1 MESGLSSSDLWLGI
15 VASLLAVPVT
25 FITLYLRSLREHQ
38 LTKHREVEHRL
49 ERLEEALPRQTVM
62 IADMERDFATKEEW
76 LRETMHT
83 RHRLEKMIEAVVRIE
98 TTLFDQPTSSVTR
111 LNHLDSASRDS
122 GRSVVGSGSAKNAG
136 GS

>member
-1 MESGLSSSDLWLGI
+1 MESGLSSSDVWLGI

-98 TTLFDQPTSSVTR
+98 TTLFDRQTAGVAGS
-111 LNHLDSASRDS
+111 LNKS
-122 GRSVVGSGSAKNAG
+122 G